1 MSNKSSRL
9 LNNFGLW
16 AFNSFLSLLIIL
28 PLAKLA
34 SESNINWRPT
44 NFPFWASILAS
55 IIEQKNGQ
63 VGILDLNAL
72 RMNFGGKQV
81 PNQVIIDQISAEKWD
96 LIGIGGLTTTYN
108 RIKELTPLIRK
119 NAKDAIFI
127 GGGGWASYNPVEILQ
142 LVPELDMI
150 CIGEGEAT
158 FSELY
163 DEVDKGTGDFEKVNG
178 LCLRNNNNFKFT
190 NPRALIDDLNT
201 VPYPAYHLLEL
212 DIYFR
217 FSQEPKSIKSY
228 NAKRRATT
236 VWERGCPRGCTFC
249 SHNGMS
255 RIDLQNIY
263 GDGNRK
269 AGEKLVRIADDENDT
284 FQLPARWPSP
294 QYAIDNVKLLKE
306 KYDIDFVSI
315 VDENMTSNLKWTRE
329 FCDLYVKEGLDQTV
343 KWGTLGDA
351 PSVAV
356 KPEIVQVMKD
366 AGCAYISFGFES
378 ASDKVLNQDIQKG
391 QLRIH
396 LQKTIEAIKKS
407 EMTPITTFMIGNPH
421 ENIDDLMETVDFWIQ
436 NGAEVD
442 PFICTPY
449 VGSPLFYDYKDY
461 LLQQYDP
468 KLKLISEGKYNVD
481 KDTIE
486 KWQFEALDKFMKE
499 CGDALNYTATVS
511 QYFTIPELFALK
523 EFMYKHDTSRMI
535 KMAHQRFEETGLP
548 QWKVSK
554 KWEKYDP
561 VAIAREELSE
571 KVKLATN

>member
-1 MSNKSSRL
+1 MKTLFVVPEIRL
-9 LNNFGLW
+9 DMAPN
-16 AFNSFLSLLIIL
+16 
-28 PLAKLA
+28 
-34 SESNINWRPT
+34 
-44 NFPFWASILAS
+44 NFPFWAAILAS

-63 VGILDLNAL
+63 VAILDLNAL
-72 RMNFGGKQV
+72 RSNFGGKQV
-81 PNQVIIDQISAEKWD
+81 PNQVIIDEVSSEKWD
-96 LIGIGGLTTTYN
+96 MVGIGGLTTTYS

-119 NAKDAIFI
+119 NAKDAIII

-150 CIGEGEAT
+150 CIGEGETT

-163 DEVDKGTGDFEKVNG
+163 DEIDKGTRDFEKVNG

-190 NPRALIDDLNT
+190 NPRALIDDLNS

-228 NAKRRATT
+228 NAKRRATA

-315 VDENMTSNLKWTRE
+315 VDENMTSNLKWTKE
-329 FCDLYVKEGLDQTV
+329 FCELYIKEGLPESV
-343 KWGTLGDA
+343 PWGTLGDA

-356 KPEIVQVMKD
+356 KPEIVKIMKE

-378 ASDKVLNQDIQKG
+378 ASNKVLNEDIQKG
-391 QLRIH
+391 QLRSH
-396 LQKTIEAIKKS
+396 LQKTIDTLKQEK
-407 EMTPITTFMIGNPH
+407 MTPLTTFMIGNPH

-436 NGAEVD
+436 NNAEID

-449 VGSPLFYDYKDY
+449 VGSPIFYEYKDY
-461 LLQQYDP
+461 ILEQYDER
-468 KLKLISEGKYNVD
+468 LKLVNNGTHVD
-481 KDTIE
+481 E
-486 KWQFEALDKFMKE
+486 NLVQKWKLSALDKFMSE
-499 CGDALNYTATVS
+499 CGDAFEYTATVS
-511 QYFTIPELFALK
+511 QYFTIPDLFAIK
-523 EFMYKHDTSRMI
+523 NFMNRHDTDRLL
-535 KMAHQRFEETGLP
+535 KMAHQRYEETGKE
-548 QWKVSK
+548 QWQHSD
-554 KWEKYDP
+554 KWEKYCP
-561 VAIAREELSE
+561 VCKAKKTIKQSI
-571 KVKLATN
+571 KI

>member
-1 MSNKSSRL
+1 MKTLFVVPEIRL
-9 LNNFGLW
+9 DMAPN
-16 AFNSFLSLLIIL
+16 
-28 PLAKLA
+28 
-34 SESNINWRPT
+34 
-44 NFPFWASILAS
+44 NFPFWAAILAS

-63 VGILDLNAL
+63 VAILDLNAL
-72 RMNFGGKQV
+72 RSNFGGKQV
-81 PNQVIIDQISAEKWD
+81 PNQVIIDEVSSEKWD
-96 LIGIGGLTTTYN
+96 MVGIGGLTTTYS

-119 NAKDAIFI
+119 NAKDAIII

-150 CIGEGEAT
+150 CIGEGETT

-163 DEVDKGTGDFEKVNG
+163 DEIDKGTRDFEKVNG

-190 NPRALIDDLNT
+190 NPRALIDDLNS

-217 FSQEPKSIKSY
+217 FSPEPKSIKSY

-263 GDGNRK
+263 GEGDRK
-269 AGEKLVRIADDENDT
+269 AGEKLVRITDKENDT

-306 KYDIDFVSI
+306 KYDVDFVSI
-315 VDENMTSNLKWTRE
+315 MDENMTSNLKWTKE
-329 FCDLYVKEGLDQTV
+329 FCELYVKEGLTESV
-343 KWGTLGDA
+343 PWGTLGDA

-356 KPEIVQVMKD
+356 KPEIIKIMKD

-378 ASDKVLNQDIQKG
+378 ASDKVLNEDIQKG
-391 QLRIH
+391 QLRSH
-396 LQKTIEAIKKS
+396 LQKTLEAVKK
-407 EMTPITTFMIGNPH
+407 EKMTPLTTFMIGNPH

-436 NGAEVD
+436 NGAEID

-449 VGSPLFYDYKDY
+449 VGSPIFYEYKDY
-461 LLQQYDP
+461 ILEQYDER
-468 KLKLISEGKYNVD
+468 LKLVNNGKNFDENLVQ
-481 KDTIE
+481 
-486 KWQFEALDKFMKE
+486 KWKLSALDKFMSE
-499 CGDALNYTATVS
+499 CGDAFQYTATVS
-511 QYFTIPELFALK
+511 QYFTIPDLFAIK
-523 EFMYKHDTSRMI
+523 NFMHRHDTARLL
-535 KMAHQRFEETGLP
+535 KMAHQRYEETGKE
-548 QWKVSK
+548 QWQHSD
-554 KWEKYDP
+554 KWEKYCP
-561 VAIAREELSE
+561 VCKAKKIIKQSI
-571 KVKLATN
+571 KI